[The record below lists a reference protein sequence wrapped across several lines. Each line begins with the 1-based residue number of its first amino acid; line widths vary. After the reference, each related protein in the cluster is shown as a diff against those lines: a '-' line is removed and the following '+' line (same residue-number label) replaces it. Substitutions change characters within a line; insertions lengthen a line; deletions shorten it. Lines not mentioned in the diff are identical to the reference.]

1 VGCGGA
7 LTLSCL
13 LDTHVL
19 LWWLA
24 GGQRLSRA
32 AAAAI
37 EGADSVLLSP
47 LTFWEAA
54 TLLRLGR
61 VELDRELSVWVQD
74 VLRQPRITL
83 APLSAEAA
91 AWAGNLGQDFPGDP
105 IDRLLYATS
114 RDLRVP
120 LISKDDGLRAF
131 AAATGEVEVI
141 W

>member
-1 VGCGGA
+1 MNV
-7 LTLSCL
+7 L

-24 GGQRLSRA
+24 GGDRLSRVA
-32 AAAAI
+32 VAAI
-37 EGADSVLLSP
+37 NGADTVLISP
-47 LTFWEAA
+47 LTFWETA
-54 TLLRLGR
+54 TLRRLGR
-61 VELDRELSVWVQD
+61 IELDRELSLWVQD

-91 AWAGNLGQDFPGDP
+91 AWAGNLGASFPGDP

-120 LISKDDGLRAF
+120 LVSKDDGLRSF
-131 AAATGEVEVI
+131 AAKSGDVDIV

>member
-1 VGCGGA
+1 MGCGGA

-24 GGQRLSRA
+24 GGQRLSTA
-32 AAAAI
+32 ARAAI

>member
-1 VGCGGA
+1 M
-7 LTLSCL
+7 SCL
-13 LDTHVL
+13 LDTHVV

-24 GGQRLSRA
+24 GGRRLSTT

-37 EGADSVLLSP
+37 EGADTLFLSP

-54 TLLRLGR
+54 TLRRLGR
-61 VELDRELSVWVQD
+61 IELDRELNVWVQD
-74 VLRQPRITL
+74 VLRQSRVQV
-83 APLSAEAA
+83 AALSPEAA
-91 AWAGNLGQDFPGDP
+91 AWAGDLGPSFPGDP

-131 AAATGEVEVI
+131 ASVTGDVAVV

>member
-1 VGCGGA
+1 MGCGGA

-24 GGQRLSRA
+24 GGQRLSTA
-32 AAAAI
+32 ARAAI
-37 EGADSVLLSP
+37 EGADSVLLNP

>member
-1 VGCGGA
+1 MSV
-7 LTLSCL
+7 L

-24 GGQRLSRA
+24 GSERLSPA

-37 EGADSVLLSP
+37 EGADAVLLSP
-47 LTFWEAA
+47 LTFWETS
-54 TLLRLGR
+54 TLRRLGR
-61 VELDRELSVWVQD
+61 VELDRELSAWVQD
-74 VLRQPRITL
+74 VLRQPRITM
-83 APLSAEAA
+83 APLSPEAA
-91 AWAGNLGQDFPGDP
+91 AWAGNLGHGFPGDP

-131 AAATGEVEVI
+131 AAATGDVDIV

>member
-1 VGCGGA
+1 MGCGGA

-24 GGQRLSRA
+24 GGQRLSTA
-32 AAAAI
+32 ARAAI

-91 AWAGNLGQDFPGDP
+91 AWAGSLGQDFPGDP

-131 AAATGEVEVI
+131 AATTGEVEVV

>member
-24 GGQRLSRA
+24 GGERLSRA
-32 AAAAI
+32 AGAAI
-37 EGADSVLLSP
+37 EGADAVLLRP

-54 TLLRLGR
+54 TLRRLGR

-74 VLRQPRITL
+74 VMRQPRITL

-91 AWAGNLGQDFPGDP
+91 AWAGNLGQTFPGDP

-120 LISKDDGLRAF
+120 LVSKDDGLRAF
-131 AAATGEVEVI
+131 AATTGEVEII

>member
-1 VGCGGA
+1 
-7 LTLSCL
+7 
-13 LDTHVL
+13 VL

-24 GGQRLSRA
+24 GGGRLSRA
-32 AAAAI
+32 ATAAI
-37 EGADSVLLSP
+37 DGADAVLLSA
-47 LTFWEAA
+47 LTFWETA
-54 TLLRLGR
+54 TLSRLGR

-74 VLRQPRITL
+74 VLRQPRIAM

-91 AWAGNLGQDFPGDP
+91 AWAGGLGSSFPGDP

-120 LISKDDGLRAF
+120 MLSKDDGLRAF
-131 AAATGEVEVI
+131 AAAAGDVQII